1 MAENKTKA
9 TKASVKSY
17 LAAIKDESRRK
28 DCVGLTTLMTKA
40 TKHPPIM
47 WGTSIVGFGCYHY
60 KYESGREGD
69 MCLIGFSPRS
79 QAMTLYLGDLARYA
93 PMLGRLGKHTNGQGC
108 LHVRKL
114 EDVDRDVLKQLV
126 SEAYKNNKAKHKQ
139 SGNRVIE

>member
-1 MAENKTKA
+1 MAKAQMKTKA
-9 TKASVKSY
+9 NDGSVQDF
-17 LAAIKDESRRK
+17 LGRIANARRREDAFAILKMMQSVTRK
-28 DCVGLTTLMTKA
+28 K
-40 TKHPPIM
+40 PRM
-47 WGTSIVGFGCYHY
+47 WGSSIVGFDEYHY

-126 SEAYKNNKAKHKQ
+126 SEAYKNNKTKHK
-139 SGNRVIE
+139 